1 METQKFWYVV
11 YTRSKWEK
19 KVVELL
25 SKKGIENFCP
35 LVIVLKQWADRKKKV
50 EEPLFNSYV
59 FVRASHADHL
69 LIQQTDGIVNFVY
82 WLGKP
87 AIVKDNEIE
96 AIRSYLNNS
105 YSLSIEKIQVNVNDT
120 VRIVSGP
127 LLLKEGNVLDVQ
139 KNSIKIQLPS
149 LGYAIIAV
157 ETNNIEKITP
167 KIMTMHTI
175 KEKSMHFLNSVL
187 TLNFFHA
194 SFR

>member
-1 METQKFWYVV
+1 METQKYWFVV

-25 SKKGIENFCP
+25 SKKGIENYCP
-35 LVIVLKQWADRKKKV
+35 LVKVIKQWADRKKKV

-59 FVRASHADHL
+59 FVHASAAEHL
-69 LIQQTDGIVNFVY
+69 PIQQTDGIVNFVY

-96 AIRSYLNNS
+96 IIKSYLNNS
-105 YSLSIEKIQVNVNDT
+105 YSLSVEKMQVNIHDS
-120 VRIVSGP
+120 VRIINGP
-127 LLLKEGNVLDVQ
+127 LIQREGFVLEVQ
-139 KNSIKIQLPS
+139 RKSIKIQLPS

-157 ETNNIEKITP
+157 ETNHVEKVTQ
-167 KIMTMHTI
+167 KGQTMHAI
-175 KEKSMHFLNSVL
+175 KQKSMQFLNSVL
-187 TLNFFHA
+187 TFNFFYA